1 MRSKS
6 EMKREDI
13 IRMAR
18 EAKIDQLWGDDP
30 LADWSVELTIFAAL
44 VAAAERERVT
54 FELVNEAQRAVQ
66 EAVWA
71 EREACA
77 EVCDAQI
84 QECAAKVTQI
94 LKQELEAL
102 ETNSSFFLDKTAK
115 EKRAFAITA
124 LRAAL
129 AENAMQRLTDVHQEI
144 EKTHT
149 SVDNEY
155 TPVKPLT
162 DEEIWRIDDDTPF
175 HEGPEWLV
183 RFTRAIERAHGIGGE
198 E

>member
-1 MRSKS
+1 MNL
-6 EMKREDI
+6 
-13 IRMAR
+13 R
-18 EAKIDQLWGDDP
+18 EAAQQALEILEEIHPGNMTP
-30 LADWSVELTIFAAL
+30 LAEGAWST
-44 VAAAERERVT
+44 
-54 FELVNEAQRAVQ
+54 
-66 EAVWA
+66 
-71 EREACA
+71 
-77 EVCDAQI
+77 
-84 QECAAKVTQI
+84 
-94 LKQELEAL
+94 
-102 ETNSSFFLDKTAK
+102 
-115 EKRAFAITA
+115 AITA

-129 AENAMQRLTDVHQEI
+129 AETAMQRLTDEQQEIENDSFDKQPASGIHLGVSDGADRDVEAMTDVQQEI

>member
-1 MRSKS
+1 M
-6 EMKREDI
+6 
-13 IRMAR
+13 
-18 EAKIDQLWGDDP
+18 
-30 LADWSVELTIFAAL
+30 
-44 VAAAERERVT
+44 T

-155 TPVKPLT
+155 TPVKPVAWRTKNATPPGGYVVFQQYPSAVANLGGEIEPLYTAPPKRKPLT
-162 DEEIWRIDDDTPF
+162 APQI
-175 HEGPEWLV
+175 HELDWPDGVAFEDILE
-183 RFTRAIERAHGIGGE
+183 FTRALERAHGIGGDE
-198 E
+198 

>member
-1 MRSKS
+1 MRSES
-6 EMKREDI
+6 E
-13 IRMAR
+13 
-18 EAKIDQLWGDDP
+18 
-30 LADWSVELTIFAAL
+30 
-44 VAAAERERVT
+44 
-54 FELVNEAQRAVQ
+54 
-66 EAVWA
+66 
-71 EREACA
+71 
-77 EVCDAQI
+77 
-84 QECAAKVTQI
+84 VTQI

-129 AENAMQRLTDVHQEI
+129 AEESMQRLTDVQQEI

-162 DEEIWRIDDDTPF
+162 EDEIDKAWRSVDYRISYDNF
-175 HEGPEWLV
+175 RIEV
-183 RFTRAIERAHGIGGE
+183 ARAIERAHGIGGE